1 MKTKIEANGKIDA
14 NADASASALDKNLI
28 CILQFWKN
36 HSLYVN
42 KPVPKDIN
50 NLNWI
55 PSALESVTSLIR
67 TYQCVR

>member
-36 HSLYVN
+36 HFLYVN
-42 KPVPKDIN
+42 KSVPKDIN

-55 PSALESVTSLIR
+55 SNDFHGIE
-67 TYQCVR
+67 